1 MIETCIKC
9 GTSYKIDENKI
20 VQSVKLFKCS
30 VCNFEWSINDKFSF
44 DNQNNLNNKNNVK
57 KELEAIRTEIQKN
70 TNKIEEYKTDN
81 QVIKSKNK
89 KANKVLN
96 VKNKSV
102 TEIAS
107 EIAASYE
114 KRFF

>member
-44 DNQNNLNNKNNVK
+44 DTKNNFNNESNVK

-70 TNKIEEYKTDN
+70 TNKISEHQKLNINTKN
-81 QVIKSKNK
+81 QKIKK
-89 KANKVLN
+89 
-96 VKNKSV
+96 
-102 TEIAS
+102 
-107 EIAASYE
+107 
-114 KRFF
+114 

>member
-44 DNQNNLNNKNNVK
+44 DNQKNLNNENNVK

-70 TNKIEEYKTDN
+70 TNKIADYDKTEN
-81 QVIKSKNK
+81 QVKKSKNK

-102 TEIAS
+102 IEIAS
-107 EIAASYE
+107 EIAAADE
-114 KRFF
+114 